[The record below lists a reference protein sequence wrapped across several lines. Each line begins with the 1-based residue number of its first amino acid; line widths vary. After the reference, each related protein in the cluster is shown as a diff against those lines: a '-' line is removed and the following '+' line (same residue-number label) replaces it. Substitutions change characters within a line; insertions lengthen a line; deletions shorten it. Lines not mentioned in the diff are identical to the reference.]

1 MEKEQPWKKLK
12 HIWEKKESYLSAQNS
27 IEVLNLLFINEKKK
41 KIHQFSSTITE
52 PKRNKNKIN
61 NLEKLSSVHFEGNS
75 YKQTHVSS
83 LIYPKFWNIQ
93 FS

>member
-41 KIHQFSSTITE
+41 KNSPILFHYYWTE
-52 PKRNKNKIN
+52 KEQK
-61 NLEKLSSVHFEGNS
+61 
-75 YKQTHVSS
+75 
-83 LIYPKFWNIQ
+83 
-93 FS
+93 

>member
-41 KIHQFSSTITE
+41 K
-52 PKRNKNKIN
+52 
-61 NLEKLSSVHFEGNS
+61 NS
-75 YKQTHVSS
+75 PILFHYYWTQEEQK
-83 LIYPKFWNIQ
+83 
-93 FS
+93 